1 MLSRVFTS
9 SALLKEPSRAAHAL
23 NAIGLSANVAIIFG
37 VNPMFLVN
45 VSRVGFES
53 AGTCS
58 GFGAAVLAITSSPQ
72 VTDFTTHSTSCS
84 TEEIGWSYCRETVGR
99 DE

>member
-9 SALLKEPSRAAHAL
+9 SALLNEPSRVAHAL
-23 NAIGLSANVAIIFG
+23 NAIGLCAKAAIIFG

-45 VSRVGFES
+45 ASRVGFES

-58 GFGAAVLAITSSPQ
+58 GFRAAVLAIVVS
-72 VTDFTTHSTSCS
+72 VNYWFH
-84 TEEIGWSYCRETVGR
+84 
-99 DE
+99 